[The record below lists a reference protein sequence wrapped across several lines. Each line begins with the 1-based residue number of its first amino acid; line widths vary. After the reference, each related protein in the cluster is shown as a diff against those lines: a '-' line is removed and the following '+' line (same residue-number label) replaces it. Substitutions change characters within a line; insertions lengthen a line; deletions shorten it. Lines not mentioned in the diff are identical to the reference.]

1 MFIFQFQH
9 QKICPEADWDAF
21 IDTIKAD
28 LPTTF
33 RITAYKGE
41 AQRLLE
47 IVKKDFFGDYLRGA
61 DELKEAEDSK
71 VQAPYALPW
80 YPNEFAWQLELTR
93 KDIRRS
99 EAFYKLHNF
108 LIAET
113 SSGSISRQEAVSMIP
128 PIVLDVQPHHKVL
141 DMCAAP
147 GSKTAQ
153 LIEALH
159 ADGETA
165 IPSGFV
171 VANDVDN
178 NRCYMLVHQAKRLN
192 SPCFIV
198 TNHDS
203 SFLPILRMTNADGLQ
218 EEVKF
223 DRVLCDV
230 PCSGDGTLR
239 KNPDIWNKWNNAQG
253 VNLHGYY
260 KTRDFIEI
268 FINDLCLLSFK

>member
-1 MFIFQFQH
+1 M
-9 QKICPEADWDAF
+9 
-21 IDTIKAD
+21 
-28 LPTTF
+28 PTTF
-33 RITAYKGE
+33 RITAYRGE
-41 AQRLLE
+41 AETLLNIIKGQCFNE
-47 IVKKDFFGDYLRGA
+47 YLKGA
-61 DELKEAEDSK
+61 AELKNEAGEDR
-71 VQAPYALPW
+71 VIGAPFSLPW
-80 YPNEFAWQLELTR
+80 YPNENAWQMELTR

-113 SSGSISRQEAVSMIP
+113 SAGSISRQEAVSMIP

-153 LIEALH
+153 LIEYLH
-159 ADGETA
+159 AGSETA
-165 IPSGFV
+165 IPSGYV
-171 VANDVDN
+171 VANDLDN

-203 SFLPILRMTNADGLQ
+203 SILPNFIVTNPETQQRQELR
-218 EEVKF
+218 F

-239 KNPDIWNKWNNAQG
+239 KNPDIWQKWNQG
-253 VNLHGYY
+253 QSSNLHGQVKIRRLYA
-260 KTRDFIEI
+260 DCVLIV
-268 FINDLCLLSFK
+268 